1 MTTLQIKRILFNT
14 DNIVETIKDIPLI
27 SITSIMPVCYDKDA
41 NPCAGIVVHYKNGTN
56 DVFYDNKQGVL
67 TLRYI

>member
-14 DNIVETIKDIPLI
+14 NNIIEKIKDIPLVNI
-27 SITSIMPVCYDKDA
+27 SSVMPTCFDKNA
-41 NPCAGIVVHYKNGTN
+41 NPCAGIVVNYTNGTN

-67 TLRYI
+67 ILQYI

>member
-14 DNIVETIKDIPLI
+14 DNNIEKIKDIPLI
-27 SITSIMPVCYDKDA
+27 TISSVMPLCFDENA
-41 NPCAGIVVHYKNGTN
+41 NPCAGIVIHYTNGTN

-67 TLRYI
+67 SLSFV

>member
-14 DNIVETIKDIPLI
+14 DSNIEKIKDIPLVSI
-27 SITSIMPVCYDKDA
+27 SSVMPLCFDENA
-41 NPCAGIVVHYKNGTN
+41 NPCAGIVVNYTNGTT

-67 TLRYI
+67 SLSFV